1 MPARLPYFTIG
12 HSTLSVDE
20 LAAHLHAAGVTRLI
34 DVRTIRRSRT
44 NPQFNQDTLP
54 LALAAHGIGYEAMAD
69 LGGRRGRQ
77 RAIAPE
83 VNGHWD
89 NASFHNYADWALQ
102 APFRAA
108 LQELRDKGQRER
120 CAVMCAEAVWWRC
133 HRRLI
138 ADDLSARGWTVVHLM
153 GHGNAVPHTLQVG
166 AVLID
171 DVLRYPQ
178 VAQE

>member
-1 MPARLPYFTIG
+1 MSVPLDTLWTIG
-12 HSTLSVDE
+12 HSTRSWADCVAILRD
-20 LAAHLHAAGVTRLI
+20 AGIGMQV
-34 DVRTIRRSRT
+34 DVRRFPGSRH
-44 NPQFNQDTLP
+44 NPQYAADVLP
-54 LALAAHGIGYEAMAD
+54 AALAKEGIGYRALPG
-69 LGGRRGRQ
+69 LGGRRS
-77 RAIAPE
+77 PSTDS
-83 VNGHWD
+83 VNTGWRV
-89 NASFHNYADWALQ
+89 AAFRGYADHLASVEYRQ
-102 APFRAA
+102 ARA
-108 LQELRDKGQRER
+108 ELMEIARQWRS
-120 CAVMCAEAVWWRC
+120 CVMCAEAVWWRC

>member
-1 MPARLPYFTIG
+1 ML
-12 HSTLSVDE
+12 V
-20 LAAHLHAAGVTRLI
+20 
-34 DVRTIRRSRT
+34 DVRRFPGSRH
-44 NPQFNQDTLP
+44 NPQYAADVLP
-54 LALAAHGIGYEAMAD
+54 AALAKEGIGYRALPG
-69 LGGRRGRQ
+69 LGGRRS
-77 RAIAPE
+77 PSTDS
-83 VNGHWD
+83 VNTGWRV
-89 NASFHNYADWALQ
+89 AAFRGYADHLASVEYRQ
-102 APFRAA
+102 ARA
-108 LQELRDKGQRER
+108 ELMEIARQWRS
-120 CAVMCAEAVWWRC
+120 CVMCAEAVWWRC